1 MWLSNLI
8 TSIQSTLRNDVEQC
22 HAAAFFFYN
31 DGNSHLA
38 SRNDGNVSN
47 VGNVGNVGNMG
58 FQQSILEQ
66 YMTQVLC
73 LVRAIR
79 FTKDTERAIK
89 SMSLKSLQQSLDGEI
104 RQYTE
109 WRHQTNDN
117 LLKVKTGALLVD
129 LVHYRTIVE
138 QLIEYNVVDLHDWHW
153 FSQLRY
159 YLIKRE
165 SSKPSTSINVVIR
178 IIYAEFEY
186 SYEFLGNPNRLV
198 NTTLTHRT
206 YLILT
211 QAMHMGL
218 GGNPF
223 GPAGT
228 GKTECVKAL
237 GVLLG
242 RLVLVFNCD
251 EVEFGFGR
259 ILGFSIYLF
268 FDN

>member
-8 TSIQSTLRNDVEQC
+8 TSIQSTLRDDVEQC
-22 HAAAFFFYN
+22 EAAASAFSGN
-31 DGNSHLA
+31 DDSNGDVVALLNV
-38 SRNDGNVSN
+38 DNVSN
-47 VGNVGNVGNMG
+47 VDNVGGNVGGC
-58 FQQSILEQ
+58 FQLSILEQ

-73 LVRAIR
+73 VARAIR

-89 SMSLKSLQQSLDGEI
+89 SMSLKSLHARLNAEVQEYSK
-104 RQYTE
+104 
-109 WRHQTNDN
+109 WRHHTPDK
-117 LLKVKTGALLVD
+117 LLRMKTAALLVD

-138 QLIEYNVVDLHDWHW
+138 ELLENNVVDLQDWHW
-153 FSQLRY
+153 FAQMRY

-165 SSKPSTSINVVIR
+165 QNKKNSGLVVVVR
-178 IIYAEFEY
+178 MIYAEFEY
-186 SYEFLGNPNRLV
+186 SYEFLGNPGHMV
-198 NTTLTHRT
+198 NTSLTHRT

-237 GVLLG
+237 GILLG

-251 EVEFGFGR
+251 EVNCLDEVG
-259 ILGFSIYLF
+259 ISL
-268 FDN
+268 